1 MFLICL
7 YDVIARKFNGVNSR
21 LKYYY
26 RLKEIVT
33 MTFCHK
39 NYILLF
45 SFELFALE
53 IIKFIIKSI
62 SCSIMLV
69 DVTYFEPK
77 NQELKKEK
85 ERRNEKRGRRG

>member
-7 YDVIARKFNGVNSR
+7 YDVIARKFNGVNLR
-21 LKYYY
+21 LKYYN

-45 SFELFALE
+45 SFELFACTRDNK
-53 IIKFIIKSI
+53 IHNQINI
-62 SCSIMLV
+62 SSVMLV
-69 DVTYFEPK
+69 DITYT
-77 NQELKKEK
+77 L
-85 ERRNEKRGRRG
+85 